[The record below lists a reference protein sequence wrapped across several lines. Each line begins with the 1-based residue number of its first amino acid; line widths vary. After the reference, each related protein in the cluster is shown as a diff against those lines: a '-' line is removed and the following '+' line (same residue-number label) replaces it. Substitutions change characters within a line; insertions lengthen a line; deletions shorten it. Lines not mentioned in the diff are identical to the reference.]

1 MSIIIST
8 IEDRESIARH
18 LNDFAREVHAH
29 DKVMWRTMC
38 EASDHIINA
47 NKQISA
53 ILKAG
58 NKLYDLLSE
67 AIVEMDGPNDVMF
80 VRAISR
86 ALSDWETETDMD
98 TYGQS

>member
-1 MSIIIST
+1 MSIIVNS

-29 DKVMWRTMC
+29 DKIMWRTMC

-47 NKQISA
+47 NKQITA
-53 ILKAG
+53 LLKAG
-58 NKLYDLLSE
+58 NRLYDLLSE
-67 AIVEMDGPNDVMF
+67 TLNDTEDIILL
-80 VRAISR
+80 RHLSR